1 MHITKLKNKIGLL
14 LSIYALCCCT
24 AISAKSTIKHPKKS
38 SAIHTTKSIAKTPA
52 TQITSINFAASNHQ
66 TTLIFDFTGAIPPYK
81 VYSLNSPPRLIVDL
95 PNVTMTHALQNL
107 NFANTPIIS
116 ARTTHPTAN
125 LLRLSFALE
134 ETVHPEALLQ
144 KIPNQADKKLIIDFT
159 FKNVAKPV
167 VPTPIAAPQ
176 TQTTASTTNTD
187 TDATTSTD
195 TTTSKSATN
204 TKSQNNLQQTQQW
217 LMSSMPQ
224 NDDSKSSNNDT
235 TIDDSQKK
243 PTQPTT
249 PTPKLTTASKATTAS
264 TSDSDDDDLPYIT
277 AAPASPTPAT
287 GKRVVNIIIDPGH
300 GGKDPGTTGPLGVHE
315 KDVVLAISKDLYTI
329 LSQQPGFHPVLTR
342 NADYFV
348 PLRGRLALAR
358 KYKGDLFVAIHAD
371 AYQDPYASG
380 ASVYA
385 LSPHGASTEAA
396 RWLAEKENYSELGGI
411 SLSDKSDM
419 LRSVLLDLSQTATV
433 SSSMQLGSNLLQQL
447 GTIGQLHYK
456 VVEQAP
462 FMVLKS
468 PDIPS
473 VLVETGFLSNT
484 EEEERLRN
492 PFDQMEIAKSLA
504 HGIENYFYRN
514 PPPGTLVATLAAQ
527 RSKNS

>member
-1 MHITKLKNKIGLL
+1 MHKIKLKNKIGLL
-14 LSIYALCCCT
+14 LSIYTLCCCT
-24 AISAKSTIKHPKKS
+24 AISAKSAIKHPKKS
-38 SAIHTTKSIAKTPA
+38 TAIHATKSIAKSPA

-81 VYSLNSPPRLIVDL
+81 VYSLNSPPQLVVDL
-95 PNVTMTHALQNL
+95 PNVNMTHVLQNL
-107 NFANTPIIS
+107 NFTNTPIIS
-116 ARTTHPTAN
+116 ARTSHPTKN
-125 LLRLSFALE
+125 LLRVTFTLG
-134 ETVHPEALLQ
+134 ETVHPETLLQ

-159 FKNVAKPV
+159 FKNAAKPV
-167 VPTPIAAPQ
+167 VTTTPITTA
-176 TQTTASTTNTD
+176 QTTDSTTNTD
-187 TDATTSTD
+187 TDVTTNTD
-195 TTTSKSATN
+195 TTTKSTAN
-204 TKSQNNLQQTQQW
+204 TKPQDNLQQTQQW
-217 LMSSMPQ
+217 LLSSMPQ
-224 NDDSKSSNNDT
+224 NDDSSKNDGNSNDT

-243 PTQPTT
+243 STKPAT
-249 PTPKLTTASKATTAS
+249 PTPKLTTTSKT
-264 TSDSDDDDLPYIT
+264 TSDSDDDDLPYMT

-358 KYKGDLFVAIHAD
+358 KYKGDLFIAIHAD

-527 RSKNS
+527 RSKSS